1 LRDHFRHAV
10 ELHNLL
16 STERRKGGVT

>member
-16 STERRKGGVT
+16 STERRKGGVA